1 LRILEVGAG
10 TGATAT
16 YLLPLLNPEVTRYAF
31 TDISSYFTRQA
42 KEKYADYPFVDYG
55 LLNIE
60 QPPGEQGFTAHS
72 FDLVIAADM
81 LHGARDLDEALRHV
95 QWLLA
100 PGGLFL
106 LEESTSWN
114 RVYNVSNS
122 LLEGL
127 SRHEDR
133 WRSDVPFISAETWG
147 AALRSNGFR
156 RFQALPETGRVV
168 CHVMLSEGAIA
179 AGEAMAAVDEGELRG
194 FLAGRLPE
202 YMLPAA
208 FVVLDKLPLSANGK
222 VDRGA
227 LPPPG
232 GAGLGARKELIPPST
247 PEEKVLATIWAQVLG
262 VEKVGVE
269 DSFFEIGGDSLLAI
283 QLISRVRDAL
293 RVELPMRELFNA
305 MTVAAMAR
313 LVVAKETTPGLT
325 RKLARILVTV
335 QEMGAEDARAERPEV
350 VA

>member
-1 LRILEVGAG
+1 VLAGAHLQQEHAQQEPRGETEAAARLGQGQIPGQTADLRRGK
-10 TGATAT
+10 TAQID
-16 YLLPLLNPEVTRYAF
+16 R
-31 TDISSYFTRQA
+31 RQRDRPRGGDPHPRPIPA
-42 KEKYADYPFVDYG
+42 LDERVA
-55 LLNIE
+55 
-60 QPPGEQGFTAHS
+60 Q
-72 FDLVIAADM
+72 DLV
-81 LHGARDLDEALRHV
+81 
-95 QWLLA
+95 A
-100 PGGLFL
+100 PCHLGQ
-106 LEESTSWN
+106 
-114 RVYNVSNS
+114 
-122 LLEGL
+122 
-127 SRHEDR
+127 
-133 WRSDVPFISAETWG
+133 G
-147 AALRSNGFR
+147 AAEHRDVELAREAHLRGD
-156 RFQALPETGRVV
+156 VV
-168 CHVMLSEGAIA
+168 EGAIRLQA
-179 AGEAMAAVDEGELRG
+179 LQEPEALLGEREREVL
-194 FLAGRLPE
+194 LALQARDRRLPE

-222 VDRGA
+222 VDRAA

-232 GAGLGARKELIPPST
+232 GARPGARRELVPPRT
-247 PEEKVLATIWAQVLG
+247 PEEKVLAAIWAQVLG
-262 VEKVGVE
+262 VERVGVE